1 MRCILG
7 VCILGG
13 AAALVSLSGCLRPEF
28 QPPVRSLE
36 SLQPIYQEQLPL
48 DQTQPPNAIDHKK
61 KQATA
66 PEHQKPQPRY
76 YIITIRD
83 TLWSIAI
90 RHLGD
95 GARYKEILELNP
107 GLDPQKLPIGGKI
120 VLPNELPQE
129 MPQK

>member
-1 MRCILG
+1 MRCIFA

-13 AAALVSLSGCLRPEF
+13 AAFGACLSGCQRANF
-28 QPPVRSLE
+28 QPPARSLQ
-36 SLQPIYQEQLPL
+36 SLQPKRQEQLPL
-48 DQTQPPNAIDHKK
+48 NQTQPLNATDSNND
-61 KQATA
+61 QATT
-66 PEHQKPQPRY
+66 PRPHSPQRRY

-95 GARYKEILELNP
+95 GARYKEILHLNP
-107 GLDPQKLPIGGKI
+107 GLDPQNLPIGGKI
-120 VLPNELPQE
+120 ILPNELPQE